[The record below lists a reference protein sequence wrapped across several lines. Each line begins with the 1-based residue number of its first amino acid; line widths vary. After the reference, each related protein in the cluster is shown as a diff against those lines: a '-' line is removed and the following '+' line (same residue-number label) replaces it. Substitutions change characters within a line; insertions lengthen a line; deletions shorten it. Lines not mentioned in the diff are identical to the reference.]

1 MDKVAAVGKKSD
13 MKRPTLFGMRTPW
26 VRVAKLIFALFL
38 VVYGIFLAI
47 SPETY
52 RFLDRVDLVFHEAGH
67 WIFRAFGPTLT
78 VLGGTLMQ
86 LLIPSLVACYFLLH
100 RSFYSASVVLFWL
113 GQSFFNVSVY
123 ARDARA
129 MALPLLG
136 GGGHDWNR
144 LLSQAGLLAQD
155 QAVANAFFGVGLAF
169 LILSMAGSLYF
180 SFFDRPPWKRP
191 PPLPPPDGIQVL
203 FPDPPLPST
212 HP

>member
-1 MDKVAAVGKKSD
+1 METWSAWS
-13 MKRPTLFGMRTPW
+13 KRKLLSSEDVTPGSAGSAW

-38 VVYGIFLAI
+38 VVYGIFLAT

-67 WIFRAFGPTLT
+67 WIFLAFGSTLT

-86 LLIPSLVACYFLLH
+86 LLIPILLAGYFLLR

-129 MALPLLG
+129 MALPCWVVAAMIGIGCSRKQVSWRKTRLSPTLSSAW
-136 GGGHDWNR
+136 DW
-144 LLSQAGLLAQD
+144 
-155 QAVANAFFGVGLAF
+155 
-169 LILSMAGSLYF
+169 
-180 SFFDRPPWKRP
+180 
-191 PPLPPPDGIQVL
+191 L
-203 FPDPPLPST
+203 F
-212 HP
+212 

>member
-1 MDKVAAVGKKSD
+1 
-13 MKRPTLFGMRTPW
+13 MRLPW
-26 VRVAKLIFALFL
+26 VRTAKLLFALFL
-38 VVYGIFLAI
+38 TVYGIFLAT

-67 WIFRAFGPTLT
+67 RIFLAFGSTLT

-86 LLIPSLVACYFLLH
+86 LLIPALLAGYFLLRH
-100 RSFYSASVVLFWL
+100 SFYSASVVLFWL

-136 GGGHDWNR
+136 GGGHDWNW

-169 LILSMAGSLYF
+169 LILSMAGTLTF
-180 SFFDRPPWKRP
+180 SFFDDLPWKH
-191 PPLPPPDGIQVL
+191 PPLPPPPDGLQVL
-203 FPDPPLPST
+203 YPDPPPPPT

>member
-1 MDKVAAVGKKSD
+1 M
-13 MKRPTLFGMRTPW
+13 
-26 VRVAKLIFALFL
+26 AKLIFALFL
-38 VVYGIFLAI
+38 VVYGIFLAA

-86 LLIPSLVACYFLLH
+86 LLIPTLLAGYFLLR
-100 RSFYSASVVLFWL
+100 RSFYSASVMLFWL

-136 GGGHDWNR
+136 GGGHDWNW

-180 SFFDRPPWKRP
+180 SFFDRLPWKRL
-191 PPLPPPDGIQVL
+191 PPLPPPDGLQVL
-203 FPDPPLPST
+203 FPDPPL
-212 HP
+212 